1 MQPLIIN
8 LAGTGAVPTRRENPH
23 VPLTPD
29 EISEDCAQ
37 CCRLGAAIVH
47 LHAREPDGT
56 PSCRIEIYREIIRK
70 VRAAAS
76 DAIVCVSTT
85 GRHFKSFEERS
96 RVLDL
101 EDDLKPD
108 MASLTLGSMN
118 FATQASVNDPAMIRA
133 LADRMRERGIVPEL
147 EVFELGMIDYA
158 KFLLDRGV
166 LSPPLYFNLL
176 LGSLGT
182 LSATPLNLAHLV
194 QALPAGSTWAAAG
207 IGRFQFP
214 TNALALAMDGHV
226 RVGLEDNLYMDDA
239 KSKPASNPALVARIV
254 TLARAAGRTI
264 ATPAQARELIG
275 LPRRARAVV

>member
-8 LAGTGAVPTRRENPH
+8 LAGTGAVPTRREKLH

-37 CCRLGAAIVH
+37 CCRLGATIVH

-56 PSCRIEIYREIIRK
+56 PSCRIEIYREIVRK

-96 RVLDL
+96 QVLDL
-101 EDDLKPD
+101 EGDLKPD

-118 FATQASVNDPAMIRA
+118 FATQASVNEPAMIRA

-166 LSPPLYFNLL
+166 LQPPLYFNLL

-182 LSATPLNLAHLV
+182 LSATPLNLAYLE

-214 TNALALAMDGHV
+214 INALAVAMDGHV

-239 KSKPASNPALVARIV
+239 KSEPASNHALVERIV

-264 ATPAQARELIG
+264 ATPAQAREIIG

>member
-8 LAGTGAVPTRRENPH
+8 LAGTGAVPTRRENPN

-37 CCRLGAAIVH
+37 CCRLGATIVH
-47 LHAREPDGT
+47 LHARELDGT
-56 PSCRIEIYREIIRK
+56 PSCRVELYREIVRK

-76 DAIVCVSTT
+76 DAILCVSTT

-96 RVLDL
+96 QVLDL
-101 EDDLKPD
+101 EGDLKPD

-118 FATQASVNDPAMIRA
+118 FATQASVNEPAMIRA

-166 LSPPLYFNLL
+166 LQPPLYFNLL

-207 IGRFQFP
+207 IGRFQFS
-214 TNALALAMDGHV
+214 TNALAVAMDGHV

-239 KSKPASNPALVARIV
+239 KSTPASNPALLERIV
-254 TLARAAGRTI
+254 MLARAAGRTI
-264 ATPAQARELIG
+264 ATPDQAREIIG
-275 LPRRARAVV
+275 LPRRAAAVV